1 MLFRKQDGTQLRAE
15 LEAVKRE
22 IAASPLS
29 QDSVQ
34 EAQALI
40 EEMKA
45 DGREAE
51 IDQEL
56 AHRHLPSAR
65 EIGTLI
71 AQHTFALIRL
81 NRKRIKLERKLGD
94 SL

>member
-1 MLFRKQDGTQLRAE
+1 MFGKKDSTQLRDE
-15 LEAVKRE
+15 LDAVKAE
-22 IAASPLS
+22 IAANPLS

-34 EAQALI
+34 KAQLLI

-45 DGREAE
+45 DGREEE

-56 AHRHLPSAR
+56 SNRHLPSLT
-65 EIGTLI
+65 EIGKLI
-71 AQHTFALIRL
+71 AQHTFTLARL

-94 SL
+94 AL